1 MIDLVDMKL
10 IKEAF
15 AEPSRELS
23 CNITI
28 GETVYNDDFIEN
40 FKIVKGL
47 SEAKDFEVGTA
58 FMSSIN
64 LKMVDKLG
72 EFNKAAFKDKTCKVE
87 IGVKTSQGVGFVKVG
102 EYLIDSV
109 GSDKAS
115 WTLKGYDKMCKF
127 NVKYDCKLDFPTT
140 LKSVVLDICKMCGVE
155 PSSGIKSS
163 TGVLNKTIK
172 YKPNFYE
179 MTCREVLAQVAELC
193 CGWAYIDTETQKLEI
208 CSGYSSDSDIKINDD
223 NLIVFKELKS
233 STNSDTKIQ
242 IDSVKIIQKGA
253 DDADYNANSPRKFH
267 IIDNIWIQG
276 NGHEF
281 LDYATKSYN
290 FSELSALSI
299 KYNGNPALENNK
311 FVAVNRAGKI
321 YRFLPL
327 VRRLTYNGGLVEE
340 CECPQIN
347 YDPTNRRKDLVRHI
361 EKISATLRVMD
372 EKIQAKVGT
381 EEFATLVEQTKEE
394 IKALAK
400 SINLTGY
407 VKFEDLKKVNGTT
420 EINGGNITTGVIQSR
435 DGGFGIDLDN
445 KTFFLGRDLEHYA
458 LLFDGRNLKFG
469 DGGIKSEHFS
479 EGLKQELKGKDGQ
492 SQYVHTRYSDTGG
505 TTGAMFIEPSS
516 EFGEPHKYI
525 GFAITSNKG
534 APALK
539 SAYTWSKYIG
549 EDGSKGSPGEP
560 GTDGKT
566 PYFHIAWADNESGSS
581 GFTTSGG
588 TDKLYMGT
596 YTDFTESDSIDPGK
610 YKWVKVKGDDG
621 ESFKYNL
628 ISNGDFHIDFTK
640 DEPGHNSKVLNR
652 WQAKSRS
659 DVEKMYLRKP
669 SDRNW
674 IALEV
679 SATDTIEINQ
689 YLNLK
694 KNTKY
699 YIKATIASERMMLYY
714 HGSSY
719 NSIAS
724 VKDNYGHFTT
734 INTSF
739 TTENSDTHY
748 IQLDCKKKT
757 TVRDVIISE
766 EPISDNTEWYPS
778 KFDGIGQDG
787 KDGKDGR
794 DGERGAQGPPGRDG
808 KDGTT
813 AEWPT
818 WIKEWNGTSTW
829 INGKS
834 VVSPTAFF
842 GESNKGIFMG
852 KNCVR
857 TSSGEELSGIVGYWK
872 PDVTF
877 HIKPDGTAVFGNKPG
892 NQMKIDSSGNVSMP
906 KVKTSEIIGDGK
918 LYLSSD
924 KSAYLAMNKE
934 SLGIAAPGGEIN
946 IFQEYISIG
955 GPDLRFG
962 GKIRKYRDSVYIDI
976 SENYITVKSADGQ
989 QILSTDFN
997 RIVSLPMCYFSPHV
1011 TYRDDDLIYYSGDGA
1026 LVGDSMMVMCSAVRA
1041 TRGGFVNLK
1050 CRNFSNVSDIK
1061 VKENV
1066 SFITKKDV
1074 VLREKG
1080 DFKPENLEDSDI
1092 LNFVKNI
1099 RLATF
1104 NYTGEKQSCFSMIAQ
1119 DVNLYKNVN
1128 KYLISQEE
1136 DSRYMSINQ
1145 VNYHSFLHRTLQ
1157 IYIEDFEKEKENNA
1171 RLEERISILENEIE
1185 KIKKSLKKEGE

>member
-28 GETVYNDDFIEN
+28 GDTVYNDDFIEN

-102 EYLIDSV
+102 EYFIDSV

-469 DGGIKSEHFS
+469 AGGIKSEHFS

-492 SQYVHTRYSDTGG
+492 SQYVHTRYSDSPG
-505 TTGAMFIEPSS
+505 TTGAMYVEPSS
-516 EFGEPHKYI
+516 NSGEPHKYI
-525 GFAITSNKG
+525 GFAVTNSKG

-539 SAYTWSKYIG
+539 SEYKWSKYVG
-549 EDGSKGSPGEP
+549 DDGSNGTPGRP

-566 PYFHIAWADNESGSS
+566 PYFHVAWADNSSGSS

-588 TDKLYMGT
+588 TNKLYMGT
-596 YTDFTESDSIDPGK
+596 YTDFTESDSIDPGR

-659 DVEKMYLRKP
+659 DVEKMYIRKP

-724 VKDNYGHFTT
+724 VKDNYEHFTT

-739 TTENSDTHY
+739 TTEDSDTHY

-757 TVRDVIISE
+757 RVRDVIISE
-766 EPISDNTEWYPS
+766 EPISNDTEWYPS

-787 KDGKDGR
+787 KPGRDGR

-808 KDGTT
+808 RDGSMVDLPPALKDWSGKATEISGKYVFTPELFVGTNGDNQHSRTGIYIGSGVRARNLWGNFTTFDGITGINNGTATWHLSVNGNGWIGNSQRAMWWNKDGELTLPKVKAREIEAGAITT
-813 AEWPT
+813 DILYPGLNNR
-818 WIKEWNGTSTW
+818 I
-829 INGKS
+829 
-834 VVSPTAFF
+834 VL
-842 GESNKGIFMG
+842 ESGYKPGDNDCMSIDT
-852 KNCVR
+852 N
-857 TSSGEELSGIVGYWK
+857 TDSSGEKSLRLKVNAGTYLRLSKDSAFSFISRGNNVLHFDPRQQYDLEFFGDRGRGTGKFNMYDAYIEAKCYEGQVARMGIVTYEIQWSTSDK
-872 PDVTF
+872 RL
-877 HIKPDGTAVFGNKPG
+877 
-892 NQMKIDSSGNVSMP
+892 
-906 KVKTSEIIGDGK
+906 KTDIE
-918 LYLSSD
+918 YLSESMVSNLTEFIKKLNIAEFYFKSD
-924 KSAYLAMNKE
+924 EKKE
-934 SLGIAAPGGEIN
+934 HK
-946 IFQEYISIG
+946 QIS
-955 GPDLRFG
+955 
-962 GKIRKYRDSVYIDI
+962 V
-976 SENYITVKSADGQ
+976 
-989 QILSTDFN
+989 
-997 RIVSLPMCYFSPHV
+997 
-1011 TYRDDDLIYYSGDGA
+1011 
-1026 LVGDSMMVMCSAVRA
+1026 
-1041 TRGGFVNLK
+1041 
-1050 CRNFSNVSDIK
+1050 
-1061 VKENV
+1061 
-1066 SFITKKDV
+1066 
-1074 VLREKG
+1074 
-1080 DFKPENLEDSDI
+1080 
-1092 LNFVKNI
+1092 
-1099 RLATF
+1099 
-1104 NYTGEKQSCFSMIAQ
+1104 IAQ
-1119 DVNLYKNVN
+1119 DVIKDFPELKNYIVNEVGEYYTVNSNNINFATIVTLQEEIKKREELESKVN
-1128 KYLISQEE
+1128 K
-1136 DSRYMSINQ
+1136 
-1145 VNYHSFLHRTLQ
+1145 
-1157 IYIEDFEKEKENNA
+1157 
-1171 RLEERISILENEIE
+1171 LENEMAE
-1185 KIKKSLKKEGE
+1185 LKALLKKEGEVNA

>member
-1 MIDLVDMKL
+1 MKL

-566 PYFHIAWADNESGSS
+566 PYFHVAWADNESGSR

-588 TDKLYMGT
+588 NDKAYMGT
-596 YTDFTESDSIDPGK
+596 YTDFTEMDSDDYRK
-610 YKWVKVKGDDG
+610 YTWVKVKGDDG
-621 ESFKYNL
+621 
-628 ISNGDFHIDFTK
+628 
-640 DEPGHNSKVLNR
+640 
-652 WQAKSRS
+652 
-659 DVEKMYLRKP
+659 
-669 SDRNW
+669 
-674 IALEV
+674 
-679 SATDTIEINQ
+679 
-689 YLNLK
+689 
-694 KNTKY
+694 
-699 YIKATIASERMMLYY
+699 
-714 HGSSY
+714 
-719 NSIAS
+719 
-724 VKDNYGHFTT
+724 
-734 INTSF
+734 
-739 TTENSDTHY
+739 
-748 IQLDCKKKT
+748 
-757 TVRDVIISE
+757 
-766 EPISDNTEWYPS
+766 
-778 KFDGIGQDG
+778 
-787 KDGKDGR
+787 KDGKPGRDGR
-794 DGERGAQGPPGRDG
+794 DGQRGAQGPPGRDG
-808 KDGTT
+808 RDGSMVDLPPALKDWSGKATEISGKYVFTPELFVGTNGDSKYSRTGIYMGSGIKARDLFDNFTTFDGITGINNGTATWHLSVNGNGWIGNSQRAMWWNKDGELTLPKVKAREIEAGAITT
-813 AEWPT
+813 DILYPGLNNR
-818 WIKEWNGTSTW
+818 I
-829 INGKS
+829 
-834 VVSPTAFF
+834 VL
-842 GESNKGIFMG
+842 ESGYKPGDNDCMSIDT
-852 KNCVR
+852 N
-857 TSSGEELSGIVGYWK
+857 TDSSGEKSLRLKVNAGTYLRLSKDSAFSFISRGNNVLHFDPRQQYDLEFFGDRGRGTGKFNMYDAYIEAKCYEGQVAKMGIVTYEMQWSTSDK
-872 PDVTF
+872 RL
-877 HIKPDGTAVFGNKPG
+877 
-892 NQMKIDSSGNVSMP
+892 
-906 KVKTSEIIGDGK
+906 KTDIE
-918 LYLSSD
+918 YLSESMVSNLTEFIKKLNIAEFYFKSD
-924 KSAYLAMNKE
+924 EKKE
-934 SLGIAAPGGEIN
+934 HK
-946 IFQEYISIG
+946 QIS
-955 GPDLRFG
+955 
-962 GKIRKYRDSVYIDI
+962 V
-976 SENYITVKSADGQ
+976 
-989 QILSTDFN
+989 
-997 RIVSLPMCYFSPHV
+997 
-1011 TYRDDDLIYYSGDGA
+1011 
-1026 LVGDSMMVMCSAVRA
+1026 
-1041 TRGGFVNLK
+1041 
-1050 CRNFSNVSDIK
+1050 
-1061 VKENV
+1061 
-1066 SFITKKDV
+1066 
-1074 VLREKG
+1074 
-1080 DFKPENLEDSDI
+1080 
-1092 LNFVKNI
+1092 
-1099 RLATF
+1099 
-1104 NYTGEKQSCFSMIAQ
+1104 IAQ
-1119 DVNLYKNVN
+1119 DVIKDFPELKNYIVNEVGEYYTVNSNNINFATIVTLQEEIKKREELESKVN
-1128 KYLISQEE
+1128 K
-1136 DSRYMSINQ
+1136 
-1145 VNYHSFLHRTLQ
+1145 
-1157 IYIEDFEKEKENNA
+1157 
-1171 RLEERISILENEIE
+1171 LENEMAE
-1185 KIKKSLKKEGE
+1185 LKALLKKEGEVNA

>member
-28 GETVYNDDFIEN
+28 GDTVYNDDFIEN

-102 EYLIDSV
+102 EYFIDSV

-469 DGGIKSEHFS
+469 AGGIKSEHFS

-588 TDKLYMGT
+588 NDKAYMGT
-596 YTDFTESDSIDPGK
+596 YTDFTERDSDDYRK
-610 YKWVKVKGDDG
+610 YTWVKVKGDDG
-621 ESFKYNL
+621 
-628 ISNGDFHIDFTK
+628 K
-640 DEPGHNSKVLNR
+640 DGRPGR
-652 WQAKSRS
+652 
-659 DVEKMYLRKP
+659 
-669 SDRNW
+669 
-674 IALEV
+674 
-679 SATDTIEINQ
+679 
-689 YLNLK
+689 
-694 KNTKY
+694 
-699 YIKATIASERMMLYY
+699 
-714 HGSSY
+714 
-719 NSIAS
+719 
-724 VKDNYGHFTT
+724 
-734 INTSF
+734 
-739 TTENSDTHY
+739 
-748 IQLDCKKKT
+748 
-757 TVRDVIISE
+757 
-766 EPISDNTEWYPS
+766 
-778 KFDGIGQDG
+778 DG
-787 KDGKDGR
+787 KPGRDGR

-808 KDGTT
+808 RDGSMVDLPPALKDWSGKATEISGKYVFTPELFVGTNGDSMYSRTGIYVGSGIRARNLWGEFANFDGITGINNGTATWHLSVNGNGWIGNSQRAMWWNKDGELTLPKVKAREIEAGAITT
-813 AEWPT
+813 DILYPGLNNR
-818 WIKEWNGTSTW
+818 I
-829 INGKS
+829 
-834 VVSPTAFF
+834 VL
-842 GESNKGIFMG
+842 ES
-852 KNCVR
+852 
-857 TSSGEELSGIVGYWK
+857 GY
-872 PDVTF
+872 
-877 HIKPDGTAVFGNKPG
+877 KPG
-892 NQMKIDSSGNVSMP
+892 DNDCMSIDTNTDSSGKKSLRL
-906 KVKTSEIIGDGK
+906 KVNAGTYLRLSKDSAFSFLSRGSTVFHFDPRQQYDLEFFGDRGRGTGKFNMYDAYIEAKCYEGQVARMGIVTYEIQWSTSDKRLKTDIE
-918 LYLSSD
+918 YLSESMVSNLTEFIKKLNIAEFYFKSD
-924 KSAYLAMNKE
+924 EKKE
-934 SLGIAAPGGEIN
+934 HK
-946 IFQEYISIG
+946 QIS
-955 GPDLRFG
+955 
-962 GKIRKYRDSVYIDI
+962 V
-976 SENYITVKSADGQ
+976 
-989 QILSTDFN
+989 
-997 RIVSLPMCYFSPHV
+997 
-1011 TYRDDDLIYYSGDGA
+1011 
-1026 LVGDSMMVMCSAVRA
+1026 
-1041 TRGGFVNLK
+1041 
-1050 CRNFSNVSDIK
+1050 
-1061 VKENV
+1061 
-1066 SFITKKDV
+1066 
-1074 VLREKG
+1074 
-1080 DFKPENLEDSDI
+1080 
-1092 LNFVKNI
+1092 
-1099 RLATF
+1099 
-1104 NYTGEKQSCFSMIAQ
+1104 IAQ
-1119 DVNLYKNVN
+1119 DIIKEFPELKNYIVNEVGEYYTVNSNNINFATIVTLQEEIKKREELESKVN
-1128 KYLISQEE
+1128 K
-1136 DSRYMSINQ
+1136 
-1145 VNYHSFLHRTLQ
+1145 
-1157 IYIEDFEKEKENNA
+1157 
-1171 RLEERISILENEIE
+1171 LENELE
-1185 KIKKSLKKEGE
+1185 EIKKLLKKEGGVNA

>member
-28 GETVYNDDFIEN
+28 GETVYNDDFIEK

-47 SEAKDFEVGTA
+47 SEAKEFEVGTA

-140 LKSVVLDICKMCGVE
+140 LKSIVLDICKMCGVE

-327 VRRLTYNGGLVEE
+327 VRRLTYSGGLVEE

-469 DGGIKSEHFS
+469 AGGIKSEHFS

-549 EDGSKGSPGEP
+549 EDGSKGNPGEP

-588 TDKLYMGT
+588 NDKAYMGT
-596 YTDFTESDSIDPGK
+596 YTDFTERDSEDYRK
-610 YKWVKVKGDDG
+610 YTWVKVKGDDG
-621 ESFKYNL
+621 
-628 ISNGDFHIDFTK
+628 
-640 DEPGHNSKVLNR
+640 
-652 WQAKSRS
+652 
-659 DVEKMYLRKP
+659 
-669 SDRNW
+669 
-674 IALEV
+674 
-679 SATDTIEINQ
+679 
-689 YLNLK
+689 
-694 KNTKY
+694 
-699 YIKATIASERMMLYY
+699 
-714 HGSSY
+714 
-719 NSIAS
+719 
-724 VKDNYGHFTT
+724 
-734 INTSF
+734 
-739 TTENSDTHY
+739 
-748 IQLDCKKKT
+748 
-757 TVRDVIISE
+757 
-766 EPISDNTEWYPS
+766 
-778 KFDGIGQDG
+778 
-787 KDGKDGR
+787 KDGR
-794 DGERGAQGPPGRDG
+794 PGRDG
-808 KDGTT
+808 KPGRDGRDGSMVDLPPALKDWSGKATEISGKYVFT
-813 AEWPT
+813 PELFVGTNGDSMYSRTGIYVGSGIRARNLWGEFANFDGIT
-818 WIKEWNGTSTW
+818 GINNGTATW
-829 INGKS
+829 HLSVNGNGWIGNSQRAMWWNKD
-834 VVSPTAFF
+834 
-842 GESNKGIFMG
+842 GELTLPKVKAREIEAGAITTDILYPGLNNRI
-852 KNCVR
+852 VLE
-857 TSSGEELSGIVGYWK
+857 SGY
-872 PDVTF
+872 
-877 HIKPDGTAVFGNKPG
+877 KPG
-892 NQMKIDSSGNVSMP
+892 DNDCMSIDTNTDSSGKKSLRL
-906 KVKTSEIIGDGK
+906 KVNAGTYLRLSKDSAFSFLSRGSTVFHFDPRQQYDLEFFGDRGRGTGKFNMYDAYIEAKCYEGQVARMGIVTYEIQWSTSDKRLKTDIE
-918 LYLSSD
+918 YLSESMVSNLTEFIKKLNIAEFYFKSD
-924 KSAYLAMNKE
+924 EKKE
-934 SLGIAAPGGEIN
+934 HK
-946 IFQEYISIG
+946 QIS
-955 GPDLRFG
+955 
-962 GKIRKYRDSVYIDI
+962 V
-976 SENYITVKSADGQ
+976 
-989 QILSTDFN
+989 
-997 RIVSLPMCYFSPHV
+997 
-1011 TYRDDDLIYYSGDGA
+1011 
-1026 LVGDSMMVMCSAVRA
+1026 
-1041 TRGGFVNLK
+1041 
-1050 CRNFSNVSDIK
+1050 
-1061 VKENV
+1061 
-1066 SFITKKDV
+1066 
-1074 VLREKG
+1074 
-1080 DFKPENLEDSDI
+1080 
-1092 LNFVKNI
+1092 
-1099 RLATF
+1099 
-1104 NYTGEKQSCFSMIAQ
+1104 IAQ
-1119 DVNLYKNVN
+1119 DIIKEFPELKNYIVNEVGEYYTVNSNNINFATIVTLQEEIKKREELESKVN
-1128 KYLISQEE
+1128 K
-1136 DSRYMSINQ
+1136 
-1145 VNYHSFLHRTLQ
+1145 
-1157 IYIEDFEKEKENNA
+1157 
-1171 RLEERISILENEIE
+1171 LENELE
-1185 KIKKSLKKEGE
+1185 EIKKLLKKEGE

>member
-28 GETVYNDDFIEN
+28 GDTVYNDDFIEN

-102 EYLIDSV
+102 EYFIDSV

-469 DGGIKSEHFS
+469 AGGIKSEHFS

-588 TDKLYMGT
+588 NDKAYMGT
-596 YTDFTESDSIDPGK
+596 YTDFTERDSDDYRK
-610 YKWVKVKGDDG
+610 YTWVKVKGDDG
-621 ESFKYNL
+621 
-628 ISNGDFHIDFTK
+628 K
-640 DEPGHNSKVLNR
+640 DGRPGR
-652 WQAKSRS
+652 
-659 DVEKMYLRKP
+659 
-669 SDRNW
+669 
-674 IALEV
+674 
-679 SATDTIEINQ
+679 
-689 YLNLK
+689 
-694 KNTKY
+694 
-699 YIKATIASERMMLYY
+699 
-714 HGSSY
+714 
-719 NSIAS
+719 
-724 VKDNYGHFTT
+724 
-734 INTSF
+734 
-739 TTENSDTHY
+739 
-748 IQLDCKKKT
+748 
-757 TVRDVIISE
+757 
-766 EPISDNTEWYPS
+766 
-778 KFDGIGQDG
+778 DG
-787 KDGKDGR
+787 KPGRDGR

-808 KDGTT
+808 RDGSMVDLPPALKDWSGKATEISGKYVFTPELFVGTNGDSMYSRTGIYIGSGIRARNLWNEFADFDGITGINNGTATWHLSVNGNGWIGNSQRAMWWNKDGELTLPKVKAREIEAGAITT
-813 AEWPT
+813 DILYPGLNNR
-818 WIKEWNGTSTW
+818 I
-829 INGKS
+829 
-834 VVSPTAFF
+834 VL
-842 GESNKGIFMG
+842 ES
-852 KNCVR
+852 
-857 TSSGEELSGIVGYWK
+857 GY
-872 PDVTF
+872 
-877 HIKPDGTAVFGNKPG
+877 NPG
-892 NQMKIDSSGNVSMP
+892 DNDCMSIDTNTDSSGKKSLRL
-906 KVKTSEIIGDGK
+906 KVNAGTYLRLSKDSAFSFLSRGSTVFHFDPRQQYDLEFFGDRGRGTGKFNMYDAYVEAKCYEGQVAKMGIVTYEMQWSTSDKRLKTDIE
-918 LYLSSD
+918 YLSESMISNLTEFIKKLNIAEFYFKSD
-924 KSAYLAMNKE
+924 EKKE
-934 SLGIAAPGGEIN
+934 HK
-946 IFQEYISIG
+946 QIS
-955 GPDLRFG
+955 
-962 GKIRKYRDSVYIDI
+962 V
-976 SENYITVKSADGQ
+976 
-989 QILSTDFN
+989 
-997 RIVSLPMCYFSPHV
+997 
-1011 TYRDDDLIYYSGDGA
+1011 
-1026 LVGDSMMVMCSAVRA
+1026 
-1041 TRGGFVNLK
+1041 
-1050 CRNFSNVSDIK
+1050 
-1061 VKENV
+1061 
-1066 SFITKKDV
+1066 
-1074 VLREKG
+1074 
-1080 DFKPENLEDSDI
+1080 
-1092 LNFVKNI
+1092 
-1099 RLATF
+1099 
-1104 NYTGEKQSCFSMIAQ
+1104 IAQ
-1119 DVNLYKNVN
+1119 DVIKEFPDLKNYIVNEVGEYYTVNSNNINFATIVTLQEEIKKREELESKVN
-1128 KYLISQEE
+1128 K
-1136 DSRYMSINQ
+1136 
-1145 VNYHSFLHRTLQ
+1145 
-1157 IYIEDFEKEKENNA
+1157 
-1171 RLEERISILENEIE
+1171 LENEMAE
-1185 KIKKSLKKEGE
+1185 LKALLKKEGEVNA

>member
-15 AEPSRELS
+15 AKPSRELS

-28 GETVYNDDFIEN
+28 GDTVYNDDFIEN

-87 IGVKTSQGVGFVKVG
+87 LGVKTSKGVGFAKVG

-407 VKFEDLKKVNGTT
+407 VKFEDLKNVNGTT

-588 TDKLYMGT
+588 NDKAYMGT
-596 YTDFTESDSIDPGK
+596 YTDFTERDSDDYRK
-610 YKWVKVKGDDG
+610 YTWVKVKGDDG
-621 ESFKYNL
+621 
-628 ISNGDFHIDFTK
+628 K
-640 DEPGHNSKVLNR
+640 DGRPGR
-652 WQAKSRS
+652 
-659 DVEKMYLRKP
+659 
-669 SDRNW
+669 
-674 IALEV
+674 
-679 SATDTIEINQ
+679 
-689 YLNLK
+689 
-694 KNTKY
+694 
-699 YIKATIASERMMLYY
+699 
-714 HGSSY
+714 
-719 NSIAS
+719 
-724 VKDNYGHFTT
+724 
-734 INTSF
+734 
-739 TTENSDTHY
+739 
-748 IQLDCKKKT
+748 
-757 TVRDVIISE
+757 
-766 EPISDNTEWYPS
+766 
-778 KFDGIGQDG
+778 DG
-787 KDGKDGR
+787 KPGRDGR

-808 KDGTT
+808 RDGSMVDLPPALKDWSGKATEISGKYVFTPELFVGTNGDSQYSRTGIYIGSGIRARNLWEEFANFDGITGINNGTATWHLSVNGNGWIGNSQRAMWWNKDGELTLPKVKAREIEAGAITT
-813 AEWPT
+813 DILYPGLNNR
-818 WIKEWNGTSTW
+818 I
-829 INGKS
+829 
-834 VVSPTAFF
+834 VL
-842 GESNKGIFMG
+842 ES
-852 KNCVR
+852 
-857 TSSGEELSGIVGYWK
+857 GY
-872 PDVTF
+872 
-877 HIKPDGTAVFGNKPG
+877 KPG
-892 NQMKIDSSGNVSMP
+892 DNDCMSIDTNTDSSGKKSLRL
-906 KVKTSEIIGDGK
+906 KVNAGTYLRLSKDSAFSFLSGGSTVFHFDPRQQYDLEFFGDRGRGTGKFNMYDAYIEAKCYEGQVARMGIVTYEIQWSTSDKRLKTDIE
-918 LYLSSD
+918 YLSGSMISNLTEFIKKLNIAEFYFKSD
-924 KSAYLAMNKE
+924 EKKE
-934 SLGIAAPGGEIN
+934 HK
-946 IFQEYISIG
+946 QIS
-955 GPDLRFG
+955 
-962 GKIRKYRDSVYIDI
+962 V
-976 SENYITVKSADGQ
+976 
-989 QILSTDFN
+989 
-997 RIVSLPMCYFSPHV
+997 
-1011 TYRDDDLIYYSGDGA
+1011 
-1026 LVGDSMMVMCSAVRA
+1026 
-1041 TRGGFVNLK
+1041 
-1050 CRNFSNVSDIK
+1050 
-1061 VKENV
+1061 
-1066 SFITKKDV
+1066 
-1074 VLREKG
+1074 
-1080 DFKPENLEDSDI
+1080 
-1092 LNFVKNI
+1092 
-1099 RLATF
+1099 
-1104 NYTGEKQSCFSMIAQ
+1104 IAQ
-1119 DVNLYKNVN
+1119 DIIKEFPDLKNYIVNEVGEYYTVNSNNINFATIVTLQEEIEKREELESKVN
-1128 KYLISQEE
+1128 K
-1136 DSRYMSINQ
+1136 
-1145 VNYHSFLHRTLQ
+1145 
-1157 IYIEDFEKEKENNA
+1157 
-1171 RLEERISILENEIE
+1171 LENELE
-1185 KIKKSLKKEGE
+1185 EIKKLLKKEGGVNA

>member
-28 GETVYNDDFIEN
+28 GDTVYNDDFIEN

-102 EYLIDSV
+102 EYFIDSV

-311 FVAVNRAGKI
+311 FVAVNRADKI

-469 DGGIKSEHFS
+469 AGGIKSEHFS

-588 TDKLYMGT
+588 NDKAYMGT
-596 YTDFTESDSIDPGK
+596 YTDFTERDSDDYRK
-610 YKWVKVKGDDG
+610 YTWVKVKGDDG
-621 ESFKYNL
+621 
-628 ISNGDFHIDFTK
+628 K
-640 DEPGHNSKVLNR
+640 DGRPGR
-652 WQAKSRS
+652 
-659 DVEKMYLRKP
+659 
-669 SDRNW
+669 
-674 IALEV
+674 
-679 SATDTIEINQ
+679 
-689 YLNLK
+689 
-694 KNTKY
+694 
-699 YIKATIASERMMLYY
+699 
-714 HGSSY
+714 
-719 NSIAS
+719 
-724 VKDNYGHFTT
+724 
-734 INTSF
+734 
-739 TTENSDTHY
+739 
-748 IQLDCKKKT
+748 
-757 TVRDVIISE
+757 
-766 EPISDNTEWYPS
+766 
-778 KFDGIGQDG
+778 DG
-787 KDGKDGR
+787 KPGRDGR

-808 KDGTT
+808 RDGSMVDLPPALKDWSGKATEISGKYVFTPELFVGTNGDSMYSRTGIYVGSGIRARNLWGEFANFDGITGINNGTATWHLSVNGNGWIGNSQRAMWWNKDGELTLPKVKAREIEAGAITT
-813 AEWPT
+813 DILYPGLNNR
-818 WIKEWNGTSTW
+818 I
-829 INGKS
+829 
-834 VVSPTAFF
+834 VL
-842 GESNKGIFMG
+842 ES
-852 KNCVR
+852 
-857 TSSGEELSGIVGYWK
+857 GY
-872 PDVTF
+872 
-877 HIKPDGTAVFGNKPG
+877 KPG
-892 NQMKIDSSGNVSMP
+892 DNDCMSIDTNTDSSGKKSLRL
-906 KVKTSEIIGDGK
+906 KVNAGTYLRLSKDSAFSFLSRGSTVFHFDPRQQYDLEFFGDRGRGTGKFNMYDAYIEAKCYEGQVARMGIVTYEIQWSTSDKRLKTDIE
-918 LYLSSD
+918 YLSESMVSNLTEFIKKLNIAEFYFKSD
-924 KSAYLAMNKE
+924 EKKE
-934 SLGIAAPGGEIN
+934 HK
-946 IFQEYISIG
+946 QIS
-955 GPDLRFG
+955 
-962 GKIRKYRDSVYIDI
+962 V
-976 SENYITVKSADGQ
+976 
-989 QILSTDFN
+989 
-997 RIVSLPMCYFSPHV
+997 
-1011 TYRDDDLIYYSGDGA
+1011 
-1026 LVGDSMMVMCSAVRA
+1026 
-1041 TRGGFVNLK
+1041 
-1050 CRNFSNVSDIK
+1050 
-1061 VKENV
+1061 
-1066 SFITKKDV
+1066 
-1074 VLREKG
+1074 
-1080 DFKPENLEDSDI
+1080 
-1092 LNFVKNI
+1092 
-1099 RLATF
+1099 
-1104 NYTGEKQSCFSMIAQ
+1104 IAQ
-1119 DVNLYKNVN
+1119 DIIKEFPELKNYIVNEVGEYYTVNSNNINFATIVTLQEEIKKREELESKVN
-1128 KYLISQEE
+1128 K
-1136 DSRYMSINQ
+1136 
-1145 VNYHSFLHRTLQ
+1145 
-1157 IYIEDFEKEKENNA
+1157 
-1171 RLEERISILENEIE
+1171 LENELE
-1185 KIKKSLKKEGE
+1185 EIKKLLKKEGGVNA

>member
-28 GETVYNDDFIEN
+28 GDTVYNDDFIEN

-102 EYLIDSV
+102 EYFIDSV

-469 DGGIKSEHFS
+469 AGGIKSEHFS

-588 TDKLYMGT
+588 NDKAYMGT
-596 YTDFTESDSIDPGK
+596 YTDFTERDSDDYRK
-610 YKWVKVKGDDG
+610 YTWVKVKGDDG
-621 ESFKYNL
+621 
-628 ISNGDFHIDFTK
+628 K
-640 DEPGHNSKVLNR
+640 DGRPGR
-652 WQAKSRS
+652 
-659 DVEKMYLRKP
+659 
-669 SDRNW
+669 
-674 IALEV
+674 
-679 SATDTIEINQ
+679 
-689 YLNLK
+689 
-694 KNTKY
+694 
-699 YIKATIASERMMLYY
+699 
-714 HGSSY
+714 
-719 NSIAS
+719 
-724 VKDNYGHFTT
+724 
-734 INTSF
+734 
-739 TTENSDTHY
+739 
-748 IQLDCKKKT
+748 
-757 TVRDVIISE
+757 
-766 EPISDNTEWYPS
+766 
-778 KFDGIGQDG
+778 DG
-787 KDGKDGR
+787 KPGRDGR

-808 KDGTT
+808 RDGRDGSMVDLPPALKDWSGKATEISGKYVFTPELFVGTNGDSMYSRTGIYVGSGIRARNLWGEFANFDGITGINNGTATWHLSVNGNGWIGNSQRAMWWNKDGELTLPKVKAREIEAGAITT
-813 AEWPT
+813 DILYPGLNNR
-818 WIKEWNGTSTW
+818 I
-829 INGKS
+829 
-834 VVSPTAFF
+834 VL
-842 GESNKGIFMG
+842 ES
-852 KNCVR
+852 
-857 TSSGEELSGIVGYWK
+857 GY
-872 PDVTF
+872 
-877 HIKPDGTAVFGNKPG
+877 KPG
-892 NQMKIDSSGNVSMP
+892 DNDCMSIDTNTDSSGKKSLRL
-906 KVKTSEIIGDGK
+906 KVNAGTYLRLSKDSAFSFLSRGSTVFHFDPRQQYDLEFFGDRGRGTGKFNMYDAYIEAKCYEGQVARMGIVTYEIQWSTSDKRLKTDIE
-918 LYLSSD
+918 YLSESMVSNLTEFIKKLNIAEFYFKSD
-924 KSAYLAMNKE
+924 EKKE
-934 SLGIAAPGGEIN
+934 HK
-946 IFQEYISIG
+946 QIS
-955 GPDLRFG
+955 
-962 GKIRKYRDSVYIDI
+962 V
-976 SENYITVKSADGQ
+976 
-989 QILSTDFN
+989 
-997 RIVSLPMCYFSPHV
+997 
-1011 TYRDDDLIYYSGDGA
+1011 
-1026 LVGDSMMVMCSAVRA
+1026 
-1041 TRGGFVNLK
+1041 
-1050 CRNFSNVSDIK
+1050 
-1061 VKENV
+1061 
-1066 SFITKKDV
+1066 
-1074 VLREKG
+1074 
-1080 DFKPENLEDSDI
+1080 
-1092 LNFVKNI
+1092 
-1099 RLATF
+1099 
-1104 NYTGEKQSCFSMIAQ
+1104 IAQ
-1119 DVNLYKNVN
+1119 DIIKEFPELKNYIVNEVGEYYTVNSNNINFATIVTLQEEIKKREELESKVN
-1128 KYLISQEE
+1128 K
-1136 DSRYMSINQ
+1136 
-1145 VNYHSFLHRTLQ
+1145 
-1157 IYIEDFEKEKENNA
+1157 
-1171 RLEERISILENEIE
+1171 LENELE
-1185 KIKKSLKKEGE
+1185 EIKKLLKKEGGVNA

>member
-28 GETVYNDDFIEN
+28 GDTVYNDDFIEN

-102 EYLIDSV
+102 EYFIDSV

-372 EKIQAKVGT
+372 NKIQSKVGT
-381 EEFATLVEQTKEE
+381 EDFQTLVEQTKEE
-394 IKALAK
+394 IKLLAK
-400 SINLTGY
+400 NINLEGY
-407 VKFEDLKKVNGTT
+407 VKFEDLKKQNKSTV
-420 EINGGNITTGVIQSR
+420 IHGGNITTGVIQSK

-588 TDKLYMGT
+588 NDKAYMGT
-596 YTDFTESDSIDPGK
+596 YTDFTERDSDD
-610 YKWVKVKGDDG
+610 YRTYTWVKVKGDDG
-621 ESFKYNL
+621 
-628 ISNGDFHIDFTK
+628 K
-640 DEPGHNSKVLNR
+640 DGRPGR
-652 WQAKSRS
+652 
-659 DVEKMYLRKP
+659 
-669 SDRNW
+669 
-674 IALEV
+674 
-679 SATDTIEINQ
+679 
-689 YLNLK
+689 
-694 KNTKY
+694 
-699 YIKATIASERMMLYY
+699 
-714 HGSSY
+714 
-719 NSIAS
+719 
-724 VKDNYGHFTT
+724 
-734 INTSF
+734 
-739 TTENSDTHY
+739 
-748 IQLDCKKKT
+748 
-757 TVRDVIISE
+757 
-766 EPISDNTEWYPS
+766 
-778 KFDGIGQDG
+778 DG
-787 KDGKDGR
+787 KPGRDGR

-808 KDGTT
+808 RDGSMVDLPPALKDWSGKATEISGKYVFTPELFVGTNGDSMYSRTGIYVGSGIRARNLWGEFANFDGITGINNGTATWHLSVNGNGWIGNSQRAMWWNKDGELTLPKVKAREIEAGAITT
-813 AEWPT
+813 DILYPGLNNR
-818 WIKEWNGTSTW
+818 I
-829 INGKS
+829 
-834 VVSPTAFF
+834 VL
-842 GESNKGIFMG
+842 ES
-852 KNCVR
+852 
-857 TSSGEELSGIVGYWK
+857 GY
-872 PDVTF
+872 
-877 HIKPDGTAVFGNKPG
+877 KPG
-892 NQMKIDSSGNVSMP
+892 DNDCMSIDTNTDSSGKKSLRL
-906 KVKTSEIIGDGK
+906 KVNAGTYLRLSKDSAFSFLSRGSTVFHFDPRQQYDLEFFGDRGRGTGKFNMYDAYIEAKCYEGQVARMGIVTYEIQWSTSDKRLKTDIE
-918 LYLSSD
+918 YLSESMVSNLTEFIKKLNIAEFYFKSD
-924 KSAYLAMNKE
+924 EKKE
-934 SLGIAAPGGEIN
+934 HK
-946 IFQEYISIG
+946 QIS
-955 GPDLRFG
+955 
-962 GKIRKYRDSVYIDI
+962 V
-976 SENYITVKSADGQ
+976 
-989 QILSTDFN
+989 
-997 RIVSLPMCYFSPHV
+997 
-1011 TYRDDDLIYYSGDGA
+1011 
-1026 LVGDSMMVMCSAVRA
+1026 
-1041 TRGGFVNLK
+1041 
-1050 CRNFSNVSDIK
+1050 
-1061 VKENV
+1061 
-1066 SFITKKDV
+1066 
-1074 VLREKG
+1074 
-1080 DFKPENLEDSDI
+1080 
-1092 LNFVKNI
+1092 
-1099 RLATF
+1099 
-1104 NYTGEKQSCFSMIAQ
+1104 IAQ
-1119 DVNLYKNVN
+1119 DIIKEFPELKNYIVNEVGEYYTVNSNNINFATIVTLQEEIKKREELESKVN
-1128 KYLISQEE
+1128 K
-1136 DSRYMSINQ
+1136 
-1145 VNYHSFLHRTLQ
+1145 
-1157 IYIEDFEKEKENNA
+1157 
-1171 RLEERISILENEIE
+1171 LENELE
-1185 KIKKSLKKEGE
+1185 EIKKLLKKEGGVNA

>member
-28 GETVYNDDFIEN
+28 GDTVYNDDFIEN

-102 EYLIDSV
+102 EYFIDSV

-311 FVAVNRAGKI
+311 FVAVNRASKI

-407 VKFEDLKKVNGTT
+407 VKFEDLKKVNDTT

-588 TDKLYMGT
+588 NDKAYMGT
-596 YTDFTESDSIDPGK
+596 YTDFTERDSDDYRK
-610 YKWVKVKGDDG
+610 YTWVKVKGDDG
-621 ESFKYNL
+621 
-628 ISNGDFHIDFTK
+628 K
-640 DEPGHNSKVLNR
+640 DGRPGR
-652 WQAKSRS
+652 
-659 DVEKMYLRKP
+659 
-669 SDRNW
+669 
-674 IALEV
+674 
-679 SATDTIEINQ
+679 
-689 YLNLK
+689 
-694 KNTKY
+694 
-699 YIKATIASERMMLYY
+699 
-714 HGSSY
+714 
-719 NSIAS
+719 
-724 VKDNYGHFTT
+724 
-734 INTSF
+734 
-739 TTENSDTHY
+739 
-748 IQLDCKKKT
+748 
-757 TVRDVIISE
+757 
-766 EPISDNTEWYPS
+766 
-778 KFDGIGQDG
+778 DG
-787 KDGKDGR
+787 KPGRDGR

-808 KDGTT
+808 RDGSMVDLPPALKDWSGKATEISGKYVFTPELFVGTNGDSMYSRTGIYVGSGIRARNLWGEFANFDGITGINNGTATWHLSVNGNGWIGNSQRAMWWNKDGELTLPKVKAREIEAGAITT
-813 AEWPT
+813 DILYPGLNNR
-818 WIKEWNGTSTW
+818 I
-829 INGKS
+829 
-834 VVSPTAFF
+834 VL
-842 GESNKGIFMG
+842 ES
-852 KNCVR
+852 
-857 TSSGEELSGIVGYWK
+857 GY
-872 PDVTF
+872 
-877 HIKPDGTAVFGNKPG
+877 KPG
-892 NQMKIDSSGNVSMP
+892 DNDCMSIDTNTDSSGKKSLRL
-906 KVKTSEIIGDGK
+906 KVNAGTYLRLSKDSAFSFLSRGSTVFHFDPRQQYDLEFFGDRGRGTGKFNMYDAYIEAKCYEGQVARMGIVTYEIQWSTSDKRLKTDIE
-918 LYLSSD
+918 YLSESMVSNLTEFIKKLNIAEFYFKSD
-924 KSAYLAMNKE
+924 EKKE
-934 SLGIAAPGGEIN
+934 HK
-946 IFQEYISIG
+946 QIS
-955 GPDLRFG
+955 
-962 GKIRKYRDSVYIDI
+962 V
-976 SENYITVKSADGQ
+976 
-989 QILSTDFN
+989 
-997 RIVSLPMCYFSPHV
+997 
-1011 TYRDDDLIYYSGDGA
+1011 
-1026 LVGDSMMVMCSAVRA
+1026 
-1041 TRGGFVNLK
+1041 
-1050 CRNFSNVSDIK
+1050 
-1061 VKENV
+1061 
-1066 SFITKKDV
+1066 
-1074 VLREKG
+1074 
-1080 DFKPENLEDSDI
+1080 
-1092 LNFVKNI
+1092 
-1099 RLATF
+1099 
-1104 NYTGEKQSCFSMIAQ
+1104 IAQ
-1119 DVNLYKNVN
+1119 DIIKEFPELKNYIVNEVGEYYTVNSNNINFATIVTLQEEIKKREELESKVN
-1128 KYLISQEE
+1128 K
-1136 DSRYMSINQ
+1136 
-1145 VNYHSFLHRTLQ
+1145 
-1157 IYIEDFEKEKENNA
+1157 
-1171 RLEERISILENEIE
+1171 LENELE
-1185 KIKKSLKKEGE
+1185 EIKKLLKKEGGVNA

>member
-28 GETVYNDDFIEN
+28 GDTVYNDDFIEN

-102 EYLIDSV
+102 EYFIDSV

-469 DGGIKSEHFS
+469 AGGIKSEHFS

-505 TTGAMFIEPSS
+505 TTGAIFIEPSS

-566 PYFHIAWADNESGSS
+566 PYFHIAWADNSSGSS

-588 TDKLYMGT
+588 TNKPYMGT
-596 YTDFTESDSIDPGK
+596 YTDFTESDSIDPGR

-659 DVEKMYLRKP
+659 DVEKMYIRKP

-724 VKDNYGHFTT
+724 VKDNYEHFTT

-739 TTENSDTHY
+739 TTEDSDTHY

-757 TVRDVIISE
+757 RVRDVIISE
-766 EPISDNTEWYPS
+766 EPISNDTEWYPS

-787 KDGKDGR
+787 KPGRDGR

-808 KDGTT
+808 RDGSMVDLPPALKDWSGKATEISGKYVFTPELFVGTNGDNQHSRTGIYIGSGVRARNLWGNFADFNGITGIHNGTVTWNFTPEGTGWIGNSQRAMWWNKDG
-813 AEWPT
+813 
-818 WIKEWNGTSTW
+818 
-829 INGKS
+829 
-834 VVSPTAFF
+834 
-842 GESNKGIFMG
+842 
-852 KNCVR
+852 
-857 TSSGEELSGIVGYWK
+857 EL
-872 PDVTF
+872 TL
-877 HIKPDGTAVFGNKPG
+877 
-892 NQMKIDSSGNVSMP
+892 P
-906 KVKTSEIIGDGK
+906 KVKAREIEAGAITTDILYPGTNERIILEEGYSPGANDCKSIDANGDAIRLKVNAGT
-918 LYLSSD
+918 YI
-924 KSAYLAMNKE
+924 AMKDT
-934 SLGIAAPGGEIN
+934 G
-946 IFQEYISIG
+946 SIG
-955 GPDLRFG
+955 MYSRGSQFFSFNPNVGWDWG
-962 GKIRKYRDSVYIDI
+962 
-976 SENYITVKSADGQ
+976 SA
-989 QILSTDFN
+989 
-997 RIVSLPMCYFSPHV
+997 
-1011 TYRDDDLIYYSGDGA
+1011 SGDGELNLYDA
-1026 LVGDSMMVMCSAVRA
+1026 HVIMGWLGYYVYSVRSDRRVKDNIKYIKNNDS
-1041 TRGGFVNLK
+1041 TIN
-1050 CRNFSNVSDIK
+1050 RNNIF
-1061 VKENV
+1061 
-1066 SFITKKDV
+1066 
-1074 VLREKG
+1074 
-1080 DFKPENLEDSDI
+1080 
-1092 LNFVKNI
+1092 NFVKSVD
-1099 RLATF
+1099 LATYQYKKIGG
-1104 NYTGEKQSCFSMIAQ
+1104 NNISMIAQ
-1119 DVNLYKNVN
+1119 DVQKFRFIQD
-1128 KYLISQEE
+1128 YLVVKDTEGLL
-1136 DSRYMSINQ
+1136 SINMG
-1145 VNYHSFLHRTLQ
+1145 NYHSMVHITLQ
-1157 IYIEDFEKEKENNA
+1157 EEIKKREE
-1171 RLEERISILENEIE
+1171 LESKVNKLENELE
-1185 KIKKSLKKEGE
+1185 EIKKLLKKEGEVNA

>member
-1 MIDLVDMKL
+1 MKL

-28 GETVYNDDFIEN
+28 GDTVYNDDFIEN

-102 EYLIDSV
+102 EYFIDSV

-469 DGGIKSEHFS
+469 AGGIKSEHFS

-588 TDKLYMGT
+588 NDKAYMGT
-596 YTDFTESDSIDPGK
+596 YTDFTERDSDDYRK
-610 YKWVKVKGDDG
+610 YTWVKVKGDDG
-621 ESFKYNL
+621 
-628 ISNGDFHIDFTK
+628 K
-640 DEPGHNSKVLNR
+640 DGRPGR
-652 WQAKSRS
+652 
-659 DVEKMYLRKP
+659 
-669 SDRNW
+669 
-674 IALEV
+674 
-679 SATDTIEINQ
+679 
-689 YLNLK
+689 
-694 KNTKY
+694 
-699 YIKATIASERMMLYY
+699 
-714 HGSSY
+714 
-719 NSIAS
+719 
-724 VKDNYGHFTT
+724 
-734 INTSF
+734 
-739 TTENSDTHY
+739 
-748 IQLDCKKKT
+748 
-757 TVRDVIISE
+757 
-766 EPISDNTEWYPS
+766 
-778 KFDGIGQDG
+778 DG
-787 KDGKDGR
+787 KPGRDGR

-808 KDGTT
+808 RDGRDGSMVDLPPALKDWSGKATEISGKYVFTPELFVGTNGDSMYSRTGIYVGSGIRARNLWGEFANFDGITGINNGTATWHLSVNGNGWIGNSQRAMWWNKDGELTLPKVKAREIEAGAITT
-813 AEWPT
+813 DILYPGLNNR
-818 WIKEWNGTSTW
+818 I
-829 INGKS
+829 
-834 VVSPTAFF
+834 VL
-842 GESNKGIFMG
+842 ES
-852 KNCVR
+852 
-857 TSSGEELSGIVGYWK
+857 GY
-872 PDVTF
+872 
-877 HIKPDGTAVFGNKPG
+877 KPG
-892 NQMKIDSSGNVSMP
+892 DNDCMSIDTNTDSSGKKSLRL
-906 KVKTSEIIGDGK
+906 KVNAGTYLRLSKDSAFSFLSRGSTVFHFDPRQQYDLEFFGDRGRGTGKFNMYDAYIEAKCYEGQVARMGIVTYEIQWSTSDKRLKTDIE
-918 LYLSSD
+918 YLSESMVSNLTEFIKKLNIAEFYFKSD
-924 KSAYLAMNKE
+924 EKKE
-934 SLGIAAPGGEIN
+934 HK
-946 IFQEYISIG
+946 QIS
-955 GPDLRFG
+955 
-962 GKIRKYRDSVYIDI
+962 V
-976 SENYITVKSADGQ
+976 
-989 QILSTDFN
+989 
-997 RIVSLPMCYFSPHV
+997 
-1011 TYRDDDLIYYSGDGA
+1011 
-1026 LVGDSMMVMCSAVRA
+1026 
-1041 TRGGFVNLK
+1041 
-1050 CRNFSNVSDIK
+1050 
-1061 VKENV
+1061 
-1066 SFITKKDV
+1066 
-1074 VLREKG
+1074 
-1080 DFKPENLEDSDI
+1080 
-1092 LNFVKNI
+1092 
-1099 RLATF
+1099 
-1104 NYTGEKQSCFSMIAQ
+1104 IAQ
-1119 DVNLYKNVN
+1119 DIIKEFPELKNYIVNEVGEYYTVNSNNINFATIVTLQEEIKKREELESKVN
-1128 KYLISQEE
+1128 K
-1136 DSRYMSINQ
+1136 
-1145 VNYHSFLHRTLQ
+1145 
-1157 IYIEDFEKEKENNA
+1157 
-1171 RLEERISILENEIE
+1171 LENELE
-1185 KIKKSLKKEGE
+1185 EIKKLLKKEGGVNA

>member
-28 GETVYNDDFIEN
+28 GDTVYNDDFIEN

-102 EYLIDSV
+102 EYFIDSV

-469 DGGIKSEHFS
+469 AGGIKSEHFS

-492 SQYVHTRYSDTGG
+492 SQYVHTRYSYTGG

-588 TDKLYMGT
+588 NDKAYMGT
-596 YTDFTESDSIDPGK
+596 YTDFTERDSDDYRK
-610 YKWVKVKGDDG
+610 YTWVKVKGDDG
-621 ESFKYNL
+621 
-628 ISNGDFHIDFTK
+628 K
-640 DEPGHNSKVLNR
+640 DGRPGR
-652 WQAKSRS
+652 
-659 DVEKMYLRKP
+659 
-669 SDRNW
+669 
-674 IALEV
+674 
-679 SATDTIEINQ
+679 
-689 YLNLK
+689 
-694 KNTKY
+694 
-699 YIKATIASERMMLYY
+699 
-714 HGSSY
+714 
-719 NSIAS
+719 
-724 VKDNYGHFTT
+724 
-734 INTSF
+734 
-739 TTENSDTHY
+739 
-748 IQLDCKKKT
+748 
-757 TVRDVIISE
+757 
-766 EPISDNTEWYPS
+766 
-778 KFDGIGQDG
+778 DG
-787 KDGKDGR
+787 KPGRDGR

-808 KDGTT
+808 RDGSMVDLPPALKDWSGKATEISGKYVFTPELFVGTNGDSKYSRTGIYMGSGIKARNLWGEFANFDGITGINNGTATWHLSVNGNGWIGNSQRAMWWNKDGELTLPKVKAREIEAGAITT
-813 AEWPT
+813 DILYPGLNNR
-818 WIKEWNGTSTW
+818 I
-829 INGKS
+829 
-834 VVSPTAFF
+834 VL
-842 GESNKGIFMG
+842 ESGYKPGDNDCMSIDT
-852 KNCVR
+852 N
-857 TSSGEELSGIVGYWK
+857 TDSSGEKSLRLKVNAGTYLRLSKDSAFSFISRGSNVLHFDPRQQYDLEFFGDRGRGTGKFNMYDAYIEAKCYEGQVARMGIVTYEIQWSTSDK
-872 PDVTF
+872 RL
-877 HIKPDGTAVFGNKPG
+877 
-892 NQMKIDSSGNVSMP
+892 
-906 KVKTSEIIGDGK
+906 KTDIE
-918 LYLSSD
+918 YLSESMVSNLTEFIKKLNIAEFYFKSD
-924 KSAYLAMNKE
+924 EKKE
-934 SLGIAAPGGEIN
+934 HK
-946 IFQEYISIG
+946 QIS
-955 GPDLRFG
+955 
-962 GKIRKYRDSVYIDI
+962 V
-976 SENYITVKSADGQ
+976 
-989 QILSTDFN
+989 
-997 RIVSLPMCYFSPHV
+997 
-1011 TYRDDDLIYYSGDGA
+1011 
-1026 LVGDSMMVMCSAVRA
+1026 
-1041 TRGGFVNLK
+1041 
-1050 CRNFSNVSDIK
+1050 
-1061 VKENV
+1061 
-1066 SFITKKDV
+1066 
-1074 VLREKG
+1074 
-1080 DFKPENLEDSDI
+1080 
-1092 LNFVKNI
+1092 
-1099 RLATF
+1099 
-1104 NYTGEKQSCFSMIAQ
+1104 IAQ
-1119 DVNLYKNVN
+1119 DVIKDFPELKNYIVNEVGEYYTVNSNNINFATIVTLQEEIKKREELESKVN
-1128 KYLISQEE
+1128 K
-1136 DSRYMSINQ
+1136 
-1145 VNYHSFLHRTLQ
+1145 
-1157 IYIEDFEKEKENNA
+1157 
-1171 RLEERISILENEIE
+1171 LENELE
-1185 KIKKSLKKEGE
+1185 EIKKLLKKEGE

>member
-28 GETVYNDDFIEN
+28 GDTVYNDDFIEN

-102 EYLIDSV
+102 EYFIDSV

-179 MTCREVLAQVAELC
+179 MTCREVLAQVAELY

-469 DGGIKSEHFS
+469 AGGIKSEHFS

-588 TDKLYMGT
+588 NDKAYMGT
-596 YTDFTESDSIDPGK
+596 YTDFTERDSDDYRK
-610 YKWVKVKGDDG
+610 YTWVKVKGDDG
-621 ESFKYNL
+621 
-628 ISNGDFHIDFTK
+628 K
-640 DEPGHNSKVLNR
+640 DGRPGR
-652 WQAKSRS
+652 
-659 DVEKMYLRKP
+659 
-669 SDRNW
+669 
-674 IALEV
+674 
-679 SATDTIEINQ
+679 
-689 YLNLK
+689 
-694 KNTKY
+694 
-699 YIKATIASERMMLYY
+699 
-714 HGSSY
+714 
-719 NSIAS
+719 
-724 VKDNYGHFTT
+724 
-734 INTSF
+734 
-739 TTENSDTHY
+739 
-748 IQLDCKKKT
+748 
-757 TVRDVIISE
+757 
-766 EPISDNTEWYPS
+766 
-778 KFDGIGQDG
+778 DG
-787 KDGKDGR
+787 KPGRDGR

-808 KDGTT
+808 RDGRDGSMVDLPPALKDWSGKATEISGKYVFTPELFVGTNGDSMYSRTGIYVGSGIRARNLWGEFANFDGITGINNGTATWHLSVNGNGWIGNSQRAMWWNKDGELTLPKVKAREIEAGAITT
-813 AEWPT
+813 DILYPGLNNR
-818 WIKEWNGTSTW
+818 I
-829 INGKS
+829 
-834 VVSPTAFF
+834 VL
-842 GESNKGIFMG
+842 ES
-852 KNCVR
+852 
-857 TSSGEELSGIVGYWK
+857 GY
-872 PDVTF
+872 
-877 HIKPDGTAVFGNKPG
+877 KPG
-892 NQMKIDSSGNVSMP
+892 DNDCMSIDTNTDSSGKKSLRL
-906 KVKTSEIIGDGK
+906 KVNAGTYLRLSKDSAFSFLSRGSTVFHFDPRQQYDLEFFGDRGRGTGKFNMYDAYIEAKCYEGQVARMGIVTYEIQWSTSDKRLKTDIE
-918 LYLSSD
+918 YLSESMVSNLTEFIKKLNIAEFYFKSD
-924 KSAYLAMNKE
+924 EKKE
-934 SLGIAAPGGEIN
+934 HK
-946 IFQEYISIG
+946 QIS
-955 GPDLRFG
+955 
-962 GKIRKYRDSVYIDI
+962 V
-976 SENYITVKSADGQ
+976 
-989 QILSTDFN
+989 
-997 RIVSLPMCYFSPHV
+997 
-1011 TYRDDDLIYYSGDGA
+1011 
-1026 LVGDSMMVMCSAVRA
+1026 
-1041 TRGGFVNLK
+1041 
-1050 CRNFSNVSDIK
+1050 
-1061 VKENV
+1061 
-1066 SFITKKDV
+1066 
-1074 VLREKG
+1074 
-1080 DFKPENLEDSDI
+1080 
-1092 LNFVKNI
+1092 
-1099 RLATF
+1099 
-1104 NYTGEKQSCFSMIAQ
+1104 IAQ
-1119 DVNLYKNVN
+1119 DIIKEFPELKNYIVNEVGEYYTVNSNNINFATIVTLQEEIKKREELESKVN
-1128 KYLISQEE
+1128 K
-1136 DSRYMSINQ
+1136 
-1145 VNYHSFLHRTLQ
+1145 
-1157 IYIEDFEKEKENNA
+1157 
-1171 RLEERISILENEIE
+1171 LENELE
-1185 KIKKSLKKEGE
+1185 EIKKLLKKEGGVNA

>member
-1 MIDLVDMKL
+1 MKL

-28 GETVYNDDFIEN
+28 GDTVYNDDFIEN

-102 EYLIDSV
+102 EYFIDSV

-311 FVAVNRAGKI
+311 FVAVNRADKI

-469 DGGIKSEHFS
+469 AGGIKSEHFS

-588 TDKLYMGT
+588 NDKAYMGT
-596 YTDFTESDSIDPGK
+596 YTDFTERDSDDYRK
-610 YKWVKVKGDDG
+610 YTWVKVKGDDG
-621 ESFKYNL
+621 
-628 ISNGDFHIDFTK
+628 K
-640 DEPGHNSKVLNR
+640 DGRPGR
-652 WQAKSRS
+652 
-659 DVEKMYLRKP
+659 
-669 SDRNW
+669 
-674 IALEV
+674 
-679 SATDTIEINQ
+679 
-689 YLNLK
+689 
-694 KNTKY
+694 
-699 YIKATIASERMMLYY
+699 
-714 HGSSY
+714 
-719 NSIAS
+719 
-724 VKDNYGHFTT
+724 
-734 INTSF
+734 
-739 TTENSDTHY
+739 
-748 IQLDCKKKT
+748 
-757 TVRDVIISE
+757 
-766 EPISDNTEWYPS
+766 
-778 KFDGIGQDG
+778 DG
-787 KDGKDGR
+787 KPGRDGR

-808 KDGTT
+808 RDGSMVDLPPALKDWSGKATEISGKYVFTPELFVGTNGDSMYSRTGIYVGSGIRARNLWGEFANFDGITGINNGTATWHLSVNGNGWIGNSQRAMWWNKDGELTLPKVKAREIEAGAITT
-813 AEWPT
+813 DILYPGLNNR
-818 WIKEWNGTSTW
+818 I
-829 INGKS
+829 
-834 VVSPTAFF
+834 VL
-842 GESNKGIFMG
+842 ES
-852 KNCVR
+852 
-857 TSSGEELSGIVGYWK
+857 GY
-872 PDVTF
+872 
-877 HIKPDGTAVFGNKPG
+877 KPG
-892 NQMKIDSSGNVSMP
+892 DNDCMSIDTNTDSSGKKSLRL
-906 KVKTSEIIGDGK
+906 KVNAGTYLRLSKDSAFSFLSRGSTVFHFDPRQQYDLEFFGDRGRGTGKFNMYDAYIEAKCYEGQVARMGIVTYEIQWSTSDKRLKTDIE
-918 LYLSSD
+918 YLSESMVSNLTEFIKKLNIAEFYFKSD
-924 KSAYLAMNKE
+924 EKKE
-934 SLGIAAPGGEIN
+934 HK
-946 IFQEYISIG
+946 QIS
-955 GPDLRFG
+955 
-962 GKIRKYRDSVYIDI
+962 V
-976 SENYITVKSADGQ
+976 
-989 QILSTDFN
+989 
-997 RIVSLPMCYFSPHV
+997 
-1011 TYRDDDLIYYSGDGA
+1011 
-1026 LVGDSMMVMCSAVRA
+1026 
-1041 TRGGFVNLK
+1041 
-1050 CRNFSNVSDIK
+1050 
-1061 VKENV
+1061 
-1066 SFITKKDV
+1066 
-1074 VLREKG
+1074 
-1080 DFKPENLEDSDI
+1080 
-1092 LNFVKNI
+1092 
-1099 RLATF
+1099 
-1104 NYTGEKQSCFSMIAQ
+1104 IAQ
-1119 DVNLYKNVN
+1119 DIIKEFPELKNYIVNEVGEYYTVNSNNINFATIVTLQEEIKKREELESKVN
-1128 KYLISQEE
+1128 K
-1136 DSRYMSINQ
+1136 
-1145 VNYHSFLHRTLQ
+1145 
-1157 IYIEDFEKEKENNA
+1157 
-1171 RLEERISILENEIE
+1171 LENELE
-1185 KIKKSLKKEGE
+1185 EIKKLLKKEGGVNA

>member
-1 MIDLVDMKL
+1 MKL

-28 GETVYNDDFIEN
+28 GETVYNDDFIEK

-47 SEAKDFEVGTA
+47 SEAKEFEVGTA

-102 EYLIDSV
+102 EYFIDSV

-469 DGGIKSEHFS
+469 AGGIKSEHFS

-505 TTGAMFIEPSS
+505 TTGAIFIEPSS

-566 PYFHIAWADNESGSS
+566 PYFHIAWADNSSGSS

-588 TDKLYMGT
+588 TNKPYMGT
-596 YTDFTESDSIDPGK
+596 YTDFTESDSIDPGR

-628 ISNGDFHIDFTK
+628 ISNGDFHIDVTK
-640 DEPGHNSKVLNR
+640 AEAGYKSSELNR
-652 WQAKSRS
+652 WQFKNDSDKS
-659 DVEKMYLRKP
+659 KAYIKKP
-669 SDRNW
+669 SGKSW
-674 IALEV
+674 VGLEV
-679 SATDTIEINQ
+679 NATDTLEINQ
-689 YLNLK
+689 YLDLK

-699 YIKATIASERMMLYY
+699 YIKATIASEEMKLYY
-714 HGSSY
+714 NGLHYS
-719 NSIAS
+719 NITSI
-724 VKDNYGHFTT
+724 KDNYDDFTT
-734 INTSF
+734 INMSF
-739 TTENSDTHY
+739 TTHDSNTHF
-748 IQLDCKKKT
+748 IQLDCRKKT

-787 KDGKDGR
+787 KDGKAGP
-794 DGERGAQGPPGRDG
+794 QGPPGPPG
-808 KDGTT
+808 EKGAPGTL
-813 AEWPT
+813 ADLPEWV
-818 WIKEWNGTSTW
+818 KEWNGTSTT
-829 INGKS
+829 INGKY
-834 VVSPTAFF
+834 VITPQAYI
-842 GESNKGIFMG
+842 GESERGIFIG
-852 KNCVR
+852 KDCVR
-857 TSSGEELSGIVGYWK
+857 DSNGQSYSGIVGYNR
-872 PDVTF
+872 PDITF
-877 HIKPDGTAVFGNKPG
+877 NIKPNGTLFIGKDPNNRIEVDHYGALKVP
-892 NQMKIDSSGNVSMP
+892 KI
-906 KVKTSEIIGDGK
+906 KTSDIVGDGK
-918 LYLSSD
+918 LNLDSGGSAKIAVKSGVVYLSSGEG
-924 KSAYLAMNKE
+924 SV
-934 SLGIAAPGGEIN
+934 ITGG
-946 IFQEYISIG
+946 
-955 GPDLRFG
+955 
-962 GKIRKYRDSVYIDI
+962 
-976 SENYITVKSADGQ
+976 
-989 QILSTDFN
+989 N
-997 RIVSLPMCYFSPHV
+997 RIVLNSKNGNMIFTAEGSNNCITCSTIKPLASKDSSVFLGFSESGLDAREFRTRNSGYHS
-1011 TYRDDDLIYYSGDGA
+1011 DDLLYTNSSYGFFADDTLIR
-1026 LVGDSMMVMCSAVRA
+1026 CSAVRA
-1041 TRGGFVNLK
+1041 SKGGFVNLA
-1050 CRNFSNVSDIK
+1050 CRSFDNVSDLKI
-1061 VKENV
+1061 KENI
-1066 SFITKKDV
+1066 SFVTKKDV
-1074 VLREKG
+1074 ILKENK
-1080 DFKPENLEDSDI
+1080 DFIPSKLEDKDI
-1092 LNFVKNI
+1092 LDFVKNI

-1104 NYTGEKQSCFSMIAQ
+1104 NYKGSKRSSFSMIAQ
-1119 DVNLYKNVN
+1119 DVNLYKGVRD
-1128 KYLISQEE
+1128 YLITENNQDENDKSN
-1136 DSRYMSINQ
+1136 RYLAINQ
-1145 VNYHSFLHRTLQ
+1145 VNYHSCLHRAFQLHL
-1157 IYIEDFEKEKENNA
+1157 EDFEKEKENNA
-1171 RLEERISILENEIE
+1171 RLEERVRILETEISE
-1185 KIKKSLKKEGE
+1185 IKKLLKKEGE

>member
-1 MIDLVDMKL
+1 MKL

-28 GETVYNDDFIEN
+28 GDTVYNDDFIEN

-102 EYLIDSV
+102 EYFIDSV

-469 DGGIKSEHFS
+469 AGGIKSEHFS

-588 TDKLYMGT
+588 NDKAYMGT
-596 YTDFTESDSIDPGK
+596 YTDFTERDSDDYRK
-610 YKWVKVKGDDG
+610 YTWVKVKGDDG
-621 ESFKYNL
+621 
-628 ISNGDFHIDFTK
+628 K
-640 DEPGHNSKVLNR
+640 DGRPGR
-652 WQAKSRS
+652 
-659 DVEKMYLRKP
+659 
-669 SDRNW
+669 
-674 IALEV
+674 
-679 SATDTIEINQ
+679 
-689 YLNLK
+689 
-694 KNTKY
+694 
-699 YIKATIASERMMLYY
+699 
-714 HGSSY
+714 
-719 NSIAS
+719 
-724 VKDNYGHFTT
+724 
-734 INTSF
+734 
-739 TTENSDTHY
+739 
-748 IQLDCKKKT
+748 
-757 TVRDVIISE
+757 
-766 EPISDNTEWYPS
+766 
-778 KFDGIGQDG
+778 DG
-787 KDGKDGR
+787 KPGRDGR

-808 KDGTT
+808 RDGSMVDLPPALKDWSGKATEISGKYVFTPELFVGTNGDSKYSRTGIYMGSGIKARNLWGEFANFDGITGINNGTATWHLSVNGNGWIGNSQRAMWWNKDGELTLPKVKAREIEAGAITT
-813 AEWPT
+813 DILYPGLNNR
-818 WIKEWNGTSTW
+818 I
-829 INGKS
+829 
-834 VVSPTAFF
+834 VL
-842 GESNKGIFMG
+842 ESGYKPGDNDCMSIDT
-852 KNCVR
+852 N
-857 TSSGEELSGIVGYWK
+857 TDSSGEKSLRLKVNAGTYLRLSKDSAFSFISRGSNVLHFDPRQQYDLEFFGDRGRGTGKFNMYDAYIEAKCYEGQVARMGIVTYEIQWSTSDK
-872 PDVTF
+872 RL
-877 HIKPDGTAVFGNKPG
+877 
-892 NQMKIDSSGNVSMP
+892 
-906 KVKTSEIIGDGK
+906 KTDIE
-918 LYLSSD
+918 YLSESMVSNLTEFIKKLNIAEFYFKSD
-924 KSAYLAMNKE
+924 EKKE
-934 SLGIAAPGGEIN
+934 HK
-946 IFQEYISIG
+946 QIS
-955 GPDLRFG
+955 
-962 GKIRKYRDSVYIDI
+962 V
-976 SENYITVKSADGQ
+976 
-989 QILSTDFN
+989 
-997 RIVSLPMCYFSPHV
+997 
-1011 TYRDDDLIYYSGDGA
+1011 
-1026 LVGDSMMVMCSAVRA
+1026 
-1041 TRGGFVNLK
+1041 
-1050 CRNFSNVSDIK
+1050 
-1061 VKENV
+1061 
-1066 SFITKKDV
+1066 
-1074 VLREKG
+1074 
-1080 DFKPENLEDSDI
+1080 
-1092 LNFVKNI
+1092 
-1099 RLATF
+1099 
-1104 NYTGEKQSCFSMIAQ
+1104 IAQ
-1119 DVNLYKNVN
+1119 DVIKDFPELKNYIVNEVGEYYTVNSNNINFATIVTLQEEIKKREELESKVN
-1128 KYLISQEE
+1128 K
-1136 DSRYMSINQ
+1136 
-1145 VNYHSFLHRTLQ
+1145 
-1157 IYIEDFEKEKENNA
+1157 
-1171 RLEERISILENEIE
+1171 LENELE
-1185 KIKKSLKKEGE
+1185 EIKKLLKKEGE

>member
-1 MIDLVDMKL
+1 MKL

-28 GETVYNDDFIEN
+28 GDTVYNDDFIEN

-102 EYLIDSV
+102 EYFIDSV

-588 TDKLYMGT
+588 NDKAYMGT
-596 YTDFTESDSIDPGK
+596 YTDFTERDSDDYRK
-610 YKWVKVKGDDG
+610 YTWVKVKGDDG
-621 ESFKYNL
+621 
-628 ISNGDFHIDFTK
+628 K
-640 DEPGHNSKVLNR
+640 DGRPGR
-652 WQAKSRS
+652 
-659 DVEKMYLRKP
+659 
-669 SDRNW
+669 
-674 IALEV
+674 
-679 SATDTIEINQ
+679 
-689 YLNLK
+689 
-694 KNTKY
+694 
-699 YIKATIASERMMLYY
+699 
-714 HGSSY
+714 
-719 NSIAS
+719 
-724 VKDNYGHFTT
+724 
-734 INTSF
+734 
-739 TTENSDTHY
+739 
-748 IQLDCKKKT
+748 
-757 TVRDVIISE
+757 
-766 EPISDNTEWYPS
+766 
-778 KFDGIGQDG
+778 DG
-787 KDGKDGR
+787 KPGRDGR

-808 KDGTT
+808 RDGSMVDLPPALKDWSGKATEISGKYVFTPELFVGTNGDSKYSRTGIYVGSGIKARNLWGEFANFDGITGINNGTATWHLSVNGNGWIGNSQRAMWWNKDGELTLPKVKAREIEAGAITT
-813 AEWPT
+813 DILYPGLNNR
-818 WIKEWNGTSTW
+818 I
-829 INGKS
+829 
-834 VVSPTAFF
+834 VL
-842 GESNKGIFMG
+842 ES
-852 KNCVR
+852 
-857 TSSGEELSGIVGYWK
+857 GY
-872 PDVTF
+872 
-877 HIKPDGTAVFGNKPG
+877 KPG
-892 NQMKIDSSGNVSMP
+892 DNDCMSIDTNTDSSGKKSLRL
-906 KVKTSEIIGDGK
+906 KVNAGTYLRLSKDSAFSFLSRGSTVFHFDPRQQYDLEFFGDRGRGTGKFNMYDAYIEAKCYEGQVARMGIVTYEIQWSTSDKRLKTDIE
-918 LYLSSD
+918 YLSESMVSNLTEFIKKLNIAEFYFKSD
-924 KSAYLAMNKE
+924 EKKE
-934 SLGIAAPGGEIN
+934 HK
-946 IFQEYISIG
+946 QIS
-955 GPDLRFG
+955 
-962 GKIRKYRDSVYIDI
+962 V
-976 SENYITVKSADGQ
+976 
-989 QILSTDFN
+989 
-997 RIVSLPMCYFSPHV
+997 
-1011 TYRDDDLIYYSGDGA
+1011 
-1026 LVGDSMMVMCSAVRA
+1026 
-1041 TRGGFVNLK
+1041 
-1050 CRNFSNVSDIK
+1050 
-1061 VKENV
+1061 
-1066 SFITKKDV
+1066 
-1074 VLREKG
+1074 
-1080 DFKPENLEDSDI
+1080 
-1092 LNFVKNI
+1092 
-1099 RLATF
+1099 
-1104 NYTGEKQSCFSMIAQ
+1104 IAQ
-1119 DVNLYKNVN
+1119 DIIKEFPELKNYIVNEVGEYYTVNSNNINFATIVTLQEEIKKREELESKVN
-1128 KYLISQEE
+1128 K
-1136 DSRYMSINQ
+1136 
-1145 VNYHSFLHRTLQ
+1145 
-1157 IYIEDFEKEKENNA
+1157 
-1171 RLEERISILENEIE
+1171 LENELE
-1185 KIKKSLKKEGE
+1185 EIKKLLKKEGGVNA

>member
-28 GETVYNDDFIEN
+28 GDTVYNDDFIEN

-102 EYLIDSV
+102 EYFIDSV

-469 DGGIKSEHFS
+469 AGGIKSEHFS

-588 TDKLYMGT
+588 NDKAYMGT
-596 YTDFTESDSIDPGK
+596 YTDFTERDSDDYRK
-610 YKWVKVKGDDG
+610 YTWVKVKGDDG
-621 ESFKYNL
+621 
-628 ISNGDFHIDFTK
+628 K
-640 DEPGHNSKVLNR
+640 DGRPGR
-652 WQAKSRS
+652 
-659 DVEKMYLRKP
+659 
-669 SDRNW
+669 
-674 IALEV
+674 
-679 SATDTIEINQ
+679 
-689 YLNLK
+689 
-694 KNTKY
+694 
-699 YIKATIASERMMLYY
+699 
-714 HGSSY
+714 
-719 NSIAS
+719 
-724 VKDNYGHFTT
+724 
-734 INTSF
+734 
-739 TTENSDTHY
+739 
-748 IQLDCKKKT
+748 
-757 TVRDVIISE
+757 
-766 EPISDNTEWYPS
+766 
-778 KFDGIGQDG
+778 DG
-787 KDGKDGR
+787 KPGRDGR

-808 KDGTT
+808 RDGSMVDLPPALKDWSGKATEISGKYVFTPELFVGTNGDSMYSRTGIYVGSGIRARNLWGEFANFDGITGINNGTATWHLSVNGNGWIGNSQRAMWWNKDGELTLPKVKAREIEAGAITT
-813 AEWPT
+813 DILYPGLNNR
-818 WIKEWNGTSTW
+818 I
-829 INGKS
+829 
-834 VVSPTAFF
+834 VL
-842 GESNKGIFMG
+842 ESGYKPGDNDCISIDT
-852 KNCVR
+852 N
-857 TSSGEELSGIVGYWK
+857 TDSSGEKSLRLKVNAGTYLRLSKDSAFSFISRGSTVFHFDPRQQYDLEFFGDRGRGTGKFNMYDAYVEAKCYEGQVAKMGIVTYEMQWSTSDK
-872 PDVTF
+872 RL
-877 HIKPDGTAVFGNKPG
+877 
-892 NQMKIDSSGNVSMP
+892 
-906 KVKTSEIIGDGK
+906 KTDIE
-918 LYLSSD
+918 YLSQGMTSKLINFIKNVDVAEFYYKSD
-924 KSAYLAMNKE
+924 KEKDHK
-934 SLGIAAPGGEIN
+934 
-946 IFQEYISIG
+946 QIS
-955 GPDLRFG
+955 
-962 GKIRKYRDSVYIDI
+962 V
-976 SENYITVKSADGQ
+976 
-989 QILSTDFN
+989 
-997 RIVSLPMCYFSPHV
+997 
-1011 TYRDDDLIYYSGDGA
+1011 
-1026 LVGDSMMVMCSAVRA
+1026 
-1041 TRGGFVNLK
+1041 
-1050 CRNFSNVSDIK
+1050 
-1061 VKENV
+1061 
-1066 SFITKKDV
+1066 
-1074 VLREKG
+1074 
-1080 DFKPENLEDSDI
+1080 
-1092 LNFVKNI
+1092 
-1099 RLATF
+1099 
-1104 NYTGEKQSCFSMIAQ
+1104 IAQ
-1119 DVNLYKNVN
+1119 DIIEQFPELKNYIVNEVGEYYTVN
-1128 KYLISQEE
+1128 SNNINFATIVALQEE
-1136 DSRYMSINQ
+1136 MKKR
-1145 VNYHSFLHRTLQ
+1145 
-1157 IYIEDFEKEKENNA
+1157 EDLENKV
-1171 RLEERISILENEIE
+1171 SDLENEIE
-1185 KIKKSLKKEGE
+1185 KIKKSLKKEGD

>member
-1 MIDLVDMKL
+1 VIDLVDMKL
-10 IKEAF
+10 IKGAF

-28 GETVYNDDFIEN
+28 EETVYNDDFIEK

-47 SEAKDFEVGTA
+47 SEAKEFEVGTA

-140 LKSVVLDICKMCGVE
+140 LKSIVLDICKMCGVE

-327 VRRLTYNGGLVEE
+327 VRRLTYSGGLVEE

-469 DGGIKSEHFS
+469 AGGIKSEHFS

-549 EDGSKGSPGEP
+549 EDGSKGNPGEP

-588 TDKLYMGT
+588 NDKAYMGT
-596 YTDFTESDSIDPGK
+596 YTDFTERDSEDYRK
-610 YKWVKVKGDDG
+610 YTWVKVKGDDG
-621 ESFKYNL
+621 KDGKDGKIKYNL
-628 ISNGDFHIDFTK
+628 ISNGDFHNDFTK
-640 DEPGHNSKVLNR
+640 DEPSDTSQKLNE
-652 WQAKSRS
+652 WQVAAAERMKRVHILPAGGKWIMAVKAS
-659 DVEKMYLRKP
+659 DSAVE
-669 SDRNW
+669 
-674 IALEV
+674 V
-679 SATDTIEINQ
+679 NQ
-689 YLNLK
+689 YLDLK
-694 KNTKY
+694 DNTKY
-699 YIKATIASERMMLYY
+699 YVKFKATSNNMSLYY
-714 HGSSY
+714 YG
-719 NSIAS
+719 
-724 VKDNYGHFTT
+724 DNYVHLAKVTELDRDNPKVYSAEFTT
-734 INTSF
+734 
-739 TTENSDTHY
+739 HKVY
-748 IQLDCKKKT
+748 PHKIQFDC
-757 TVRDVIISE
+757 RQFSEIHWIILSE
-766 EPISDNTEWYPS
+766 SPIPDDIDWYPS
-778 KFDGIGQDG
+778 KQDSIG
-787 KDGKDGR
+787 K
-794 DGERGAQGPPGRDG
+794 QGPPGRDG
-808 KDGTT
+808 KQGPPGKDGSMVDLPP
-813 AEWPT
+813 AL
-818 WIKEWNGTSTW
+818 KDWNGKATEISGKYVFTPELFVG
-829 INGKS
+829 NGLENKTGIYIGENIRAKFHDRWQD
-834 VVSPTAFF
+834 VSGMVGMENGQVNWMFTNTGNLVIGSKIDECIQLGADGRAIIPMIKTNMIEAGAITAD
-842 GESNKGIFMG
+842 KI
-852 KNCVR
+852 R
-857 TSSGEELSGIVGYWK
+857 SGEITTDFLYPGTSERIILERGYSPGANDCKSIDANGDAIRLKVNAGTYIAMKDSGSIGMYSGGSQFFSFNPNQGWDWGSAGGDGVLNLYDAHVITGWLEYYVYSVRSDRRVK
-872 PDVTF
+872 DN
-877 HIKPDGTAVFGNKPG
+877 IKYIKN
-892 NQMKIDSSGNVSMP
+892 NDSSINR
-906 KVKTSEIIGDGK
+906 
-918 LYLSSD
+918 
-924 KSAYLAMNKE
+924 N
-934 SLGIAAPGGEIN
+934 N
-946 IFQEYISIG
+946 IF
-955 GPDLRFG
+955 
-962 GKIRKYRDSVYIDI
+962 
-976 SENYITVKSADGQ
+976 
-989 QILSTDFN
+989 
-997 RIVSLPMCYFSPHV
+997 
-1011 TYRDDDLIYYSGDGA
+1011 
-1026 LVGDSMMVMCSAVRA
+1026 
-1041 TRGGFVNLK
+1041 
-1050 CRNFSNVSDIK
+1050 
-1061 VKENV
+1061 
-1066 SFITKKDV
+1066 
-1074 VLREKG
+1074 
-1080 DFKPENLEDSDI
+1080 
-1092 LNFVKNI
+1092 NFVKSVD
-1099 RLATF
+1099 LATYQYKKIGG
-1104 NYTGEKQSCFSMIAQ
+1104 NNLSMIAQ
-1119 DVNLYKNVN
+1119 DVQRFRFIQD
-1128 KYLISQEE
+1128 YLVVK
-1136 DSRYMSINQ
+1136 DSEGLLSINMG
-1145 VNYHSFLHRTLQ
+1145 NYHSMVHIALQ
-1157 IYIEDFEKEKENNA
+1157 
-1171 RLEERISILENEIE
+1171 EE
-1185 KIKKSLKKEGE
+1185 IKKREALEDRVGKMEEELAEIKKLLREKVK

>member
-1 MIDLVDMKL
+1 MKL

-28 GETVYNDDFIEN
+28 GDTVYNDDFIEN

-102 EYLIDSV
+102 EYFIDSV

-469 DGGIKSEHFS
+469 AGGIKSEHFS

-588 TDKLYMGT
+588 NDKAYMGT
-596 YTDFTESDSIDPGK
+596 YTDFTERDSDDYRK
-610 YKWVKVKGDDG
+610 YTWVKVKGDDG
-621 ESFKYNL
+621 
-628 ISNGDFHIDFTK
+628 K
-640 DEPGHNSKVLNR
+640 DGRPGR
-652 WQAKSRS
+652 
-659 DVEKMYLRKP
+659 
-669 SDRNW
+669 
-674 IALEV
+674 
-679 SATDTIEINQ
+679 
-689 YLNLK
+689 
-694 KNTKY
+694 
-699 YIKATIASERMMLYY
+699 
-714 HGSSY
+714 
-719 NSIAS
+719 
-724 VKDNYGHFTT
+724 
-734 INTSF
+734 
-739 TTENSDTHY
+739 
-748 IQLDCKKKT
+748 
-757 TVRDVIISE
+757 
-766 EPISDNTEWYPS
+766 
-778 KFDGIGQDG
+778 DG
-787 KDGKDGR
+787 KPGRDGR

-808 KDGTT
+808 RDGSMVDLPPALKDWSGKATEISGKYVFTPELFVGTNGDSMYSRTGIYVGSGIRARNLWGEFANFDGITGINNGTATWHLSVNGNGWIGNSQRAMWWNKDGELTLPKVKAREIEAGAITT
-813 AEWPT
+813 DILYPGLNNR
-818 WIKEWNGTSTW
+818 I
-829 INGKS
+829 
-834 VVSPTAFF
+834 VL
-842 GESNKGIFMG
+842 ES
-852 KNCVR
+852 
-857 TSSGEELSGIVGYWK
+857 GY
-872 PDVTF
+872 
-877 HIKPDGTAVFGNKPG
+877 KPG
-892 NQMKIDSSGNVSMP
+892 DNDCMSIDTNTDSSGKKSLRL
-906 KVKTSEIIGDGK
+906 KVNAGTYLRLSKDSAFSFLSRGSTVFHFDPRQQYDLEFFGDRGRGTGKFNMYDAYIEAKCYEGQVARMGIVTYEIQWSTSDKRLKTDIE
-918 LYLSSD
+918 YLSESMVSNLTEFIKKLNIAEFYFKSD
-924 KSAYLAMNKE
+924 EKKE
-934 SLGIAAPGGEIN
+934 HK
-946 IFQEYISIG
+946 QIS
-955 GPDLRFG
+955 
-962 GKIRKYRDSVYIDI
+962 V
-976 SENYITVKSADGQ
+976 
-989 QILSTDFN
+989 
-997 RIVSLPMCYFSPHV
+997 
-1011 TYRDDDLIYYSGDGA
+1011 
-1026 LVGDSMMVMCSAVRA
+1026 
-1041 TRGGFVNLK
+1041 
-1050 CRNFSNVSDIK
+1050 
-1061 VKENV
+1061 
-1066 SFITKKDV
+1066 
-1074 VLREKG
+1074 
-1080 DFKPENLEDSDI
+1080 
-1092 LNFVKNI
+1092 
-1099 RLATF
+1099 
-1104 NYTGEKQSCFSMIAQ
+1104 IAQ
-1119 DVNLYKNVN
+1119 DIIKEFPELKNYIVNEVGEYYTVNSNNINFATIVTLQEEIKKREELESKVN
-1128 KYLISQEE
+1128 K
-1136 DSRYMSINQ
+1136 
-1145 VNYHSFLHRTLQ
+1145 
-1157 IYIEDFEKEKENNA
+1157 
-1171 RLEERISILENEIE
+1171 LENELE
-1185 KIKKSLKKEGE
+1185 EIKKLLKKEGGVNA

>member
-566 PYFHIAWADNESGSS
+566 PYFHVAWADNESGSR

-588 TDKLYMGT
+588 NDKAYMGT
-596 YTDFTESDSIDPGK
+596 YTDFTEMDSDDYRK
-610 YKWVKVKGDDG
+610 YTWVKVKGDDG
-621 ESFKYNL
+621 
-628 ISNGDFHIDFTK
+628 
-640 DEPGHNSKVLNR
+640 
-652 WQAKSRS
+652 
-659 DVEKMYLRKP
+659 
-669 SDRNW
+669 
-674 IALEV
+674 
-679 SATDTIEINQ
+679 
-689 YLNLK
+689 
-694 KNTKY
+694 
-699 YIKATIASERMMLYY
+699 
-714 HGSSY
+714 
-719 NSIAS
+719 
-724 VKDNYGHFTT
+724 
-734 INTSF
+734 
-739 TTENSDTHY
+739 
-748 IQLDCKKKT
+748 
-757 TVRDVIISE
+757 
-766 EPISDNTEWYPS
+766 
-778 KFDGIGQDG
+778 
-787 KDGKDGR
+787 KDGKPGRDGR
-794 DGERGAQGPPGRDG
+794 DGQRGAQGPPGRDG
-808 KDGTT
+808 RDGSMVDLPPALKDWSGKATEISGKYVFTPELFVGTNGDSKYSRTGIYMGSGIKARDLFDNFTTFDGITGINNGTATWHLSVNGNGWIGNSQRAMWWNKDGELTLPKVKAREIEAGAITT
-813 AEWPT
+813 DILYPGLNNR
-818 WIKEWNGTSTW
+818 I
-829 INGKS
+829 
-834 VVSPTAFF
+834 VL
-842 GESNKGIFMG
+842 ESGYKPGDNDCMSIDT
-852 KNCVR
+852 N
-857 TSSGEELSGIVGYWK
+857 TDSSGEKSLRLKVNAGTYLRLSKDSAFSFISRGNNVLHFDPRQQYDLEFFGDRGRGTGKFNMYDAYIEAKCYEGQVAKMGIVTYEMQWSTSDK
-872 PDVTF
+872 RL
-877 HIKPDGTAVFGNKPG
+877 
-892 NQMKIDSSGNVSMP
+892 
-906 KVKTSEIIGDGK
+906 KTDIE
-918 LYLSSD
+918 YLSESMVSNLTEFIKKLNIAEFYFKSD
-924 KSAYLAMNKE
+924 EKKE
-934 SLGIAAPGGEIN
+934 HK
-946 IFQEYISIG
+946 QIS
-955 GPDLRFG
+955 
-962 GKIRKYRDSVYIDI
+962 V
-976 SENYITVKSADGQ
+976 
-989 QILSTDFN
+989 
-997 RIVSLPMCYFSPHV
+997 
-1011 TYRDDDLIYYSGDGA
+1011 
-1026 LVGDSMMVMCSAVRA
+1026 
-1041 TRGGFVNLK
+1041 
-1050 CRNFSNVSDIK
+1050 
-1061 VKENV
+1061 
-1066 SFITKKDV
+1066 
-1074 VLREKG
+1074 
-1080 DFKPENLEDSDI
+1080 
-1092 LNFVKNI
+1092 
-1099 RLATF
+1099 
-1104 NYTGEKQSCFSMIAQ
+1104 IAQ
-1119 DVNLYKNVN
+1119 DVIKDFPELKNYIVNEVGEYYTVNSNNINFATIVTLQEEIKKREELESKVN
-1128 KYLISQEE
+1128 K
-1136 DSRYMSINQ
+1136 
-1145 VNYHSFLHRTLQ
+1145 
-1157 IYIEDFEKEKENNA
+1157 
-1171 RLEERISILENEIE
+1171 LENEMAE
-1185 KIKKSLKKEGE
+1185 LKALLKKEGEVNA

>member
-28 GETVYNDDFIEN
+28 GDTVYNDDFIEN

-102 EYLIDSV
+102 EYFIDSV

-281 LDYATKSYN
+281 LDYATESYN

-469 DGGIKSEHFS
+469 AGGIKSEHFS

-588 TDKLYMGT
+588 NDKAYMGT
-596 YTDFTESDSIDPGK
+596 YTDFTERDSDDYRK
-610 YKWVKVKGDDG
+610 YTWVKVKGDDG
-621 ESFKYNL
+621 
-628 ISNGDFHIDFTK
+628 K
-640 DEPGHNSKVLNR
+640 DGRPGR
-652 WQAKSRS
+652 
-659 DVEKMYLRKP
+659 
-669 SDRNW
+669 
-674 IALEV
+674 
-679 SATDTIEINQ
+679 
-689 YLNLK
+689 
-694 KNTKY
+694 
-699 YIKATIASERMMLYY
+699 
-714 HGSSY
+714 
-719 NSIAS
+719 
-724 VKDNYGHFTT
+724 
-734 INTSF
+734 
-739 TTENSDTHY
+739 
-748 IQLDCKKKT
+748 
-757 TVRDVIISE
+757 
-766 EPISDNTEWYPS
+766 
-778 KFDGIGQDG
+778 DG
-787 KDGKDGR
+787 KPGRDGR

-808 KDGTT
+808 RDGSMVDLPPALKDWSGKATEISGKYVFTPELFVGTNGDSMYSRTGIYVGSGIRARNLWGEFANFDGITGINNGTATWHLSVNGNGWIGNSQRAMWWNKDGELTLPKVKAREIEAGAITT
-813 AEWPT
+813 DILYPGLNNR
-818 WIKEWNGTSTW
+818 I
-829 INGKS
+829 
-834 VVSPTAFF
+834 VL
-842 GESNKGIFMG
+842 ES
-852 KNCVR
+852 
-857 TSSGEELSGIVGYWK
+857 GY
-872 PDVTF
+872 
-877 HIKPDGTAVFGNKPG
+877 KPG
-892 NQMKIDSSGNVSMP
+892 DNDCMSIDTNTDSSGKKSLRL
-906 KVKTSEIIGDGK
+906 KVNAGTYLRLSKDSAFSFLSRGSTVFHFDPRQQYDLEFFGDRGRGTGKFNMYDAYIEAKCYEGQVARMGIVTYEIQWSTSDKRLKTDIE
-918 LYLSSD
+918 YLSESMVSNLTEFIKKLNIAEFYFKSD
-924 KSAYLAMNKE
+924 EKKE
-934 SLGIAAPGGEIN
+934 HK
-946 IFQEYISIG
+946 QIS
-955 GPDLRFG
+955 
-962 GKIRKYRDSVYIDI
+962 V
-976 SENYITVKSADGQ
+976 
-989 QILSTDFN
+989 
-997 RIVSLPMCYFSPHV
+997 
-1011 TYRDDDLIYYSGDGA
+1011 
-1026 LVGDSMMVMCSAVRA
+1026 
-1041 TRGGFVNLK
+1041 
-1050 CRNFSNVSDIK
+1050 
-1061 VKENV
+1061 
-1066 SFITKKDV
+1066 
-1074 VLREKG
+1074 
-1080 DFKPENLEDSDI
+1080 
-1092 LNFVKNI
+1092 
-1099 RLATF
+1099 
-1104 NYTGEKQSCFSMIAQ
+1104 IAQ
-1119 DVNLYKNVN
+1119 DIIKEFPELKNYIVNEVGEYYTVNSNNINFATIVTLQEEIKKREELESKVN
-1128 KYLISQEE
+1128 K
-1136 DSRYMSINQ
+1136 
-1145 VNYHSFLHRTLQ
+1145 
-1157 IYIEDFEKEKENNA
+1157 
-1171 RLEERISILENEIE
+1171 LENELE
-1185 KIKKSLKKEGE
+1185 EIKKLLKKEGGVNA